1 MNKIEKEKQ
10 ISELMIRLYCNK
22 NHNTKKSLCQQCETL
37 KDYTFKR
44 IDYCPNRQTK
54 TFCSSCKTH
63 CYKKDMAEQIRKVM
77 RFSGPRM
84 LLYHP
89 ITAIK
94 HIIDTIRS
102 WFFEIFIHSTWI
114 IINGCRSSWGGTS
127 PSAYSTISTFS
138 LFLFRQR

>member
-54 TFCSSCKTH
+54 SFFTTCITH
-63 CYKKDMAEQIRKVM
+63 SYKIDMAEQIWIVM

-84 LLYHP
+84 FLYHP

-102 WFFEIFIHSTWI
+102 WFFEIFIHSTWF
-114 IINGCRSSWGGTS
+114 IINGRRCSWGGTS
-127 PSAYSTISTFS
+127 PFTYSTISTFS
-138 LFLFRQR
+138 LILFRQR

>member
-10 ISELMIRLYCNK
+10 ISELMIKLYCNK
-22 NHNTKKSLCQQCETL
+22 NHNTKKTL

-54 TFCSSCKTH
+54 TFCSSCETH
-63 CYKKDMAEQIRKVM
+63 CYKRDMAEQIRKVM

-89 ITAIK
+89 IMAIK

-102 WFFEIFIHSTWI
+102 
-114 IINGCRSSWGGTS
+114 
-127 PSAYSTISTFS
+127 
-138 LFLFRQR
+138 

>member
-10 ISELMIRLYCNK
+10 ISELMIKLYCNK
-22 NHNTKKSLCQQCETL
+22 NHNTKKTLCQQCETL

-54 TFCSSCKTH
+54 TFCSSCETH
-63 CYKKDMAEQIRKVM
+63 CYKRDIILALIVKIVGVRKVM

-102 WFFEIFIHSTWI
+102 
-114 IINGCRSSWGGTS
+114 
-127 PSAYSTISTFS
+127 
-138 LFLFRQR
+138 

>member
-10 ISELMIRLYCNK
+10 ISELMIKLYCNK
-22 NHNTKKSLCQQCETL
+22 NHNTKK
-37 KDYTFKR
+37 
-44 IDYCPNRQTK
+44 
-54 TFCSSCKTH
+54 TFCSSCETH
-63 CYKKDMAEQIRKVM
+63 CYKRDMAEQIRKVM

-102 WFFEIFIHSTWI
+102 
-114 IINGCRSSWGGTS
+114 
-127 PSAYSTISTFS
+127 
-138 LFLFRQR
+138 